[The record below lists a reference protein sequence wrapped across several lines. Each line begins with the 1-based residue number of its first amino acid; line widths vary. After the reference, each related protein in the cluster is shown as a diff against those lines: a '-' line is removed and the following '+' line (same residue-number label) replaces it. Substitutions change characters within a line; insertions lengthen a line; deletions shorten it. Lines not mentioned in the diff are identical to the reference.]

1 MCPFLQMRIIHLW
14 CFVCALIIFCHKDI
28 VKATIKEII
37 SAKSY
42 ILSVKNMFLYV

>member
-1 MCPFLQMRIIHLW
+1 MCPFLQMRIYTFMVFCLRL
-14 CFVCALIIFCHKDI
+14 VIFCYKDI

-42 ILSVKNMFLYV
+42 ILSVKNTFL